1 MIGYI
6 NKIYSSLFIIKSYII
21 SDIDSIRVIGTT
33 ERSPLLILNDGY
45 CSYLENNNYDMNII
59 YDIV

>member
-6 NKIYSSLFIIKSYII
+6 NKIYNSLFTIKSYII
-21 SDIDSIRVIGTT
+21 FDMESIRVIGTT
-33 ERSPLLILNDGY
+33 ERSPPLILNDGY
-45 CSYLENNNYDMNII
+45 CCYLENNNYDMNII

>member
-6 NKIYSSLFIIKSYII
+6 NKIYYSLFNMKSYII
-21 SDIDSIRVIGTT
+21 SDMDSIRVIGTT

-45 CSYLENNNYDMNII
+45 CCYLENNNYDMNII

>member
-6 NKIYSSLFIIKSYII
+6 NKIYYSLFTIKSYII
-21 SDIDSIRVIGTT
+21 SDMKSIRVI
-33 ERSPLLILNDGY
+33 ERSPLLILDDGY
-45 CSYLENNNYDMNII
+45 CCYLENNNYDMNII

>member
-6 NKIYSSLFIIKSYII
+6 NKIYYSLFTMKSYII
-21 SDIDSIRVIGTT
+21 SDMKSTRVI
-33 ERSPLLILNDGY
+33 ERSSLLILDDGY
-45 CSYLENNNYDMNII
+45 CCYLENNNYDMNII